1 MAKAYTLVF
10 VNDGVLDYET
20 FSDVEEV
27 RERLLERGETDD
39 KMALFRAEPLP
50 FSISR
55 EPTITIGLR
64 RGRPSG
70 PVAST
75 GAIGKPSR
83 KGRTRRGGSNGAN
96 AQNVD

>member
-1 MAKAYTLVF
+1 MAKAFTLVF

-20 FSDVEEV
+20 FSDVDEV

-64 RGRPSG
+64 RGRQSG
-70 PVAST
+70 PVASAPT
-75 GAIGKPSR
+75 GKPSR
-83 KGRTRRGGSNGAN
+83 GRGRPRRGGSNGAN
-96 AQNVD
+96 ADLD